1 MNILLSVGTRPNFIK
16 ITQFRKAAAELGANI
31 SIVHTGQHYDRF
43 MSGVF
48 FDQFQLHPD
57 HFLALNSKNA
67 YLTKAIRFF
76 VELKAK
82 KS

>member
-16 ITQFRKAAAELGANI
+16 ITQFRKAAEELGANI
-31 SIVHTGQHYDRF
+31 RIVHTGQHYDRF

-57 HFLALNSKNA
+57 HFLALNSKSPA
-67 YLTKAIRFF
+67 EQ
-76 VELKAK
+76 VGEM
-82 KS
+82 